1 MKKHAYQFAY
11 IVIGVIVVIA
21 MTLFARSKI
30 NTKPDIS
37 IHFENFINRDE
48 FTEFNATDIKADS
61 FMVLAQKAYG
71 SLLQASKQGGILSMK
86 LDNTNKLGSDFYN
99 NNDKLL
105 GYQKDD
111 FGFDIKNDAKSGT
124 VNATFVISEGTFVT
138 VPNDVLIKMMYKAY
152 NK

>member
-11 IVIGVIVVIA
+11 VVIGVIIITA
-21 MTLFARSKI
+21 MTLFAKSKI
-30 NTKPDIS
+30 NTKPDIN
-37 IHFENFINRDE
+37 INFEDFINRDE

-71 SLLQASKQGGILSMK
+71 TLLQADKQAGTVTMK